1 MWKPGDCHHSLLR
14 RAEADGYPSLDFETW
29 YQQGMR
35 CYQAQLPKR
44 LRKQAMQALAAR
56 WTAAGND
63 IAPWHLRAFAY
74 GSKGLDAQGQ
84 RGRVVPDNY
93 VWPTPPDAS
102 WHLVVCCYPDG
113 ELDLDFV
120 HPVSRRFWSE
130 DNGFLIPP
138 EERTDRINL
147 SWYEEMGFEVMV
159 MMPVAQ
165 VVRGAF
171 NRHLQVV

>member
-1 MWKPGDCHHSLLR
+1 MWTPGACQHSLLR
-14 RAEADGYPSLDFETW
+14 RAEADGYPALDFEIW

-35 CYQAQLPKR
+35 SYQVALPKR
-44 LRKQAMQALAAR
+44 LRTQAMRALAAR
-56 WTAAGND
+56 WIAAGNE
-63 IAPWHLRAFAY
+63 IATWHLRAFVFGAM
-74 GSKGLDAQGQ
+74 GQDTQGQ

-130 DNGFLIPP
+130 DNGFLALP
-138 EERTDRINL
+138 EERVSRFSRL
-147 SWYEEMGFEVMV
+147 WYEQMGFEVMA

-165 VVRGAF
+165 VVMGTPP
-171 NRHLQVV
+171 RHLRAV